1 MIIAGYPCIG
11 KSSLALERA
20 DVIDLESSVFCDE
33 KGDRDPNWY
42 IQYCKVAEYL
52 SKQGYIVFVSSH
64 LIVTTYLLIHTKE
77 VFCII
82 YPSLDLKDRWI
93 LRLKNRFLMNHSDKN
108 LRAVERA
115 TEFYEQDILNIIDLW
130 LTKNALFHRI
140 YEIKSMSY
148 NLSDIVDKLK
158 HDNRA
163 CVIEVPKDVV
173 DRWTDYLK
181 SAPSNPIPIDI
192 VDEAVD
198 TSEWPK
204 EDPYIDK
211 SDS

>member
-20 DVIDLESSVFCDE
+20 DVIDLESSIFCDD

-64 LIVTTYLLIHTKE
+64 SIVTTYLLCHTEE

-93 LRLKNRFLMNHSDKN
+93 LRLKNRFLINHSDKN

-130 LTKNALFHRI
+130 LTKNTLFHRI

-148 NLSDIVDKLK
+148 TLSDIVDILK
-158 HDNRA
+158 NVNGPHVVD
-163 CVIEVPKDVV
+163 IPKDIV

-181 SAPSNPIPIDI
+181 SAPSNPIP
-192 VDEAVD
+192 
-198 TSEWPK
+198 
-204 EDPYIDK
+204 
-211 SDS
+211 DSIRKDS

>member
-20 DVIDLESSVFCDE
+20 DVIDLESSIFCDE
-33 KGDRDPNWY
+33 NGHRDSDWY

-64 LIVTTYLLIHTKE
+64 FAVVKQLLYNTKE

-82 YPSLDLKDRWI
+82 YPSLALKDRWI
-93 LRLKNRFLMNHSDKN
+93 LRLKNRYLMNHSEKN

-115 TEFYEQDILNIIDLW
+115 EEFYETDILNIIDLW
-130 LTKNALFHRI
+130 SKRHPLFYRTH
-140 YEIKSMSY
+140 EIQSINY

-158 HDNRA
+158 HDNRP
-163 CVIEVPKDVV
+163 CVIEWPKDLV
-173 DRWTDYLK
+173 DKWTDYLK
-181 SAPSNPIPIDI
+181 SAPSNPIPK
-192 VDEAVD
+192 ETD
-198 TSEWPK
+198 T
-204 EDPYIDK
+204 
-211 SDS
+211 DS

>member
-20 DVIDLESSVFCDE
+20 DVIDLESSIFCDE

-52 SKQGYIVFVSSH
+52 SKQGYIVFISSH

-130 LTKNALFHRI
+130 LNKNTLLHRT

-148 NLSDIVDKLK
+148 NLSDIVDILK
-158 HDNRA
+158 NVNRPH
-163 CVIEVPKDVV
+163 VVELPKDLV
-173 DRWTDYLK
+173 DKWTGYLK
-181 SAPSNPIPIDI
+181 STPSNPIPIDI
-192 VDEAVD
+192 IDEAVD
-198 TSEWPK
+198 TS
-204 EDPYIDK
+204 
-211 SDS
+211 DS

>member
-20 DVIDLESSVFCDE
+20 DVIDLESSIFCDD

-64 LIVTTYLLIHTKE
+64 SNVTAYLLTHTNE

-82 YPSLDLKDRWI
+82 YPSLALRDLWI
-93 LRLKNRFLMNHSDKN
+93 LKLMNRYQMNHSDKN

-115 TEFYEQDILNIIDLW
+115 TEFYKQDILNIIDLW
-130 LTKNALFHRI
+130 LNKNKLFYRA
-140 YEIKSMSY
+140 YEIQSINY
-148 NLSDIVDKLK
+148 NLSDIVNILK
-158 HDNRA
+158 NVNGPHVVD
-163 CVIEVPKDVV
+163 IPKDIV

-181 SAPSNPIPIDI
+181 SAHNNPIPIDI

-204 EDPYIDK
+204 ENPYIDK

>member
-11 KSSLALERA
+11 KSSLALERM

-33 KGDRDPNWY
+33 KGSRDPDWY

-64 LIVTTYLLIHTKE
+64 LIVTTYLLTHTKE

-82 YPSLDLKDRWI
+82 YPSLALKDRWI

-115 TEFYEQDILNIIDLW
+115 TEFYEQDILNIIDLR
-130 LTKNALFHRI
+130 LNKYRV

-158 HDNRA
+158 HDNRP
-163 CVIEVPKDVV
+163 CLIELSKDLV
-173 DRWTDYLK
+173 DKWTDYLK
-181 SAPSNPIPIDI
+181 SAPSNPIPK
-192 VDEAVD
+192 ETD
-198 TSEWPK
+198 TNS
-204 EDPYIDK
+204 
-211 SDS
+211 

>member
-1 MIIAGYPCIG
+1 MIIAGYPGIG

-52 SKQGYIVFVSSH
+52 SKQGYIVFISSH
-64 LIVTTYLLIHTKE
+64 FAVVKQLLYNTKE

-93 LRLKNRFLMNHSDKN
+93 LRLKNRYLMNHSEKN
-108 LRAVERA
+108 LRAAERA
-115 TEFYEQDILNIIDLW
+115 TEFYETDILNIIDLW
-130 LTKNALFHRI
+130 SKRHPLFHRTH
-140 YEIKSMSY
+140 EIQSINY

-181 SAPSNPIPIDI
+181 SAPSNPILI
-192 VDEAVD
+192 ETD
-198 TSEWPK
+198 T
-204 EDPYIDK
+204 
-211 SDS
+211 DS

>member
-20 DVIDLESSVFCDE
+20 DVIDLESSIFCDE
-33 KGDRDPNWY
+33 KGSRDSDWY

-64 LIVTTYLLIHTKE
+64 LIVTTYLLTHTKE

-82 YPSLDLKDRWI
+82 YPSLALKDRWI
-93 LRLKNRFLMNHSDKN
+93 LRLKNRYLMDHSDKN

-115 TEFYEQDILNIIDLW
+115 TEFYKQDILNIIDLW
-130 LTKNALFHRI
+130 LNKNMLFDRA
-140 YEIKSMSY
+140 YEIQSINY

-163 CVIEVPKDVV
+163 CVLEIPKDVV

-181 SAPSNPIPIDI
+181 SAPSNPIPIDN
-192 VDEAVD
+192 VDEARD
-198 TSEWPK
+198 T
-204 EDPYIDK
+204 DK
-211 SDS
+211 TDS